1 MPRDYYQDAQY
12 QAAARGR
19 VFQGKPHPS
28 EGEDNEERWCWVD
41 GEGLFLA
48 KKHLNEWR
56 FFTSSTEIICGNITP
71 NL

>member
-19 VFQGKPHPS
+19 VFQGKPHSS

-48 KKHLNEWR
+48 KK
-56 FFTSSTEIICGNITP
+56 
-71 NL
+71 